1 MAPKQKLPKSKMN
14 IFGLAAAIFL
24 VLTAISAYMSNLEER
39 NNVRYVGL
47 SSQLQMLSQRIAKD
61 AQQALS
67 GNVAAFSALTESK
80 TGMSNIL
87 DKLDKGDGT
96 LPAAKGEARAALEEL
111 VKVAGKT
118 LQDVQVLED
127 GRTGLVTLGKTVA
140 TINTV
145 STEFRRLT
153 QSMIENYRGFQKEQV
168 TRFALLTER
177 IGKDA
182 NFALGAEV
190 TVEQMTQLGIDILA
204 AEESLAAL
212 PAEDAKV
219 ARAREFFE
227 TYRNSVQI
235 LIAQVRNLVAAK
247 KAAKA
252 IVEDSGSLLAGSQRL
267 VDAYQLSSTGRPA
280 AFAAALLGLLFL
292 LSLMLLARSYMEN
305 SRRRTEDAMR
315 VNRQNQDGILRL
327 MNELNDLAEGDL
339 TVRATVSEDITGAIA
354 DSVNYT
360 TEEFRKLVA
369 RIKAA
374 AEQMERATKDA
385 EGISKGLLDATQ
397 KQAKE
402 IQGAGDAVQLM
413 AQSIK
418 EVDSSAAQSADVA
431 RRTLAATQQGAQAVR
446 NSISGMDGI
455 REQIQDTAKRIKR
468 LGESSQEIG
477 EIVDLISD
485 ITEQTNVLALNA
497 AIQAASAGEA
507 GRGFSVVA
515 EEVQR
520 LAERS
525 AEATKQIG
533 GLVKT
538 IQGDTHDAVAAMEK
552 SILGVVEGAV
562 LSDVAGQS
570 LKEIEQVSNELATL
584 INSISVST
592 QVQTDMAG
600 EVAGVMQEILQI
612 TVQTTEGTRLTAN
625 SIAQLTS
632 LASDLR
638 GSVAGFKL

>member
-1 MAPKQKLPKSKMN
+1 ME
-14 IFGLAAAIFL
+14 
-24 VLTAISAYMSNLEER
+24 IS
-39 NNVRYVGL
+39 
-47 SSQLQMLSQRIAKD
+47 
-61 AQQALS
+61 
-67 GNVAAFSALTESK
+67 
-80 TGMSNIL
+80 
-87 DKLDKGDGT
+87 
-96 LPAAKGEARAALEEL
+96 
-111 VKVAGKT
+111 GKT
-118 LQDVQVLED
+118 LQNVQVLED
-127 GRTGLVTLGKTVA
+127 GRTGLVALGKTVA

-145 STEFRRLT
+145 SAEFRRLT
-153 QSMIENYRGFQKEQV
+153 QSMIENYKGVQKEQV
-168 TRFALLTER
+168 TRFALVTER

-182 NFALGAEV
+182 SLALGAEV
-190 TVEQMTQLGIDILA
+190 TIEQMAQLGIDILA

-219 ARAREFFE
+219 VRVREFFE

-235 LIAQVRNLVAAK
+235 MISQVRNLVAAK

-252 IVEDSGSLLAGSQRL
+252 IVGDSGSLLTSSQRL
-267 VDAYQLSSTGRPA
+267 VDAYQLTSTGRPA
-280 AFAAALLGLLFL
+280 SLAAALFGLLFL
-292 LSLMLLARSYMEN
+292 LSLVLLARSYMEN
-305 SRRRTEDAMR
+305 SRRRTEDAIR

-374 AEQMERATKDA
+374 AEQMERATRDA
-385 EGISKGLLDATQ
+385 EDISKGLLEATQ
-397 KQAKE
+397 KQAQE
-402 IQGAGDAVQLM
+402 IHGAGDAVQLM

-446 NSISGMDGI
+446 NTISGMDGI

-592 QVQTDMAG
+592 QVQTDMAS
-600 EVAGVMQEILQI
+600 EVAGVMQDILKI

-625 SIAQLTS
+625 SIAQLTN
-632 LASDLR
+632 LTTDLR